1 MLPATKNGNRW
12 MIVLLVGIAVPVL
25 GAGFAW
31 INGRHETD
39 MAHLLDH
46 RAEDTSAVRAVSDR
60 TIKLESDMLHL
71 KADVTEIKDDVKLI
85 LRRMPG

>member
-1 MLPATKNGNRW
+1 MPATKNGNRW

-60 TIKLESDMLHL
+60 TIKLGEARD
-71 KADVTEIKDDVKLI
+71 EIALEVAVSRL
-85 LRRMPG
+85 LQLSPRTPARA

>member
-1 MLPATKNGNRW
+1 MPATKNVTRW
-12 MIVLLVGIAVPVL
+12 TIVLLVVIAVPVL

-39 MAHLLDH
+39 MGHLLDH

-71 KADVTEIKDDVKLI
+71 KEDVTEIKDDVKLI
-85 LRRMPG
+85 LKRMPG